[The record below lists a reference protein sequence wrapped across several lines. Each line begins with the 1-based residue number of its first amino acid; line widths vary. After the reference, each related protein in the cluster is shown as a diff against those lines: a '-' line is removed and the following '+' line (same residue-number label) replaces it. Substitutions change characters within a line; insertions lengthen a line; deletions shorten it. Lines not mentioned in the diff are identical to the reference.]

1 MINYYFFYRKVIVF
15 MYKIQ
20 IYNINKLYEIS
31 KWQVIKSESVI
42 R

>member
-1 MINYYFFYRKVIVF
+1 MINYYYFYSKLIVF